1 MDARDLVFSRD
12 DQLLA
17 IVCSD
22 GTIWFYSFADDSWMY
37 TRDHLAFTSSGHF
50 SPDGRLFV
58 SSDNSG
64 AVVVRDIAATM
75 TEHL

>member
-12 DQLLA
+12 NQLLA

-22 GTIWFYSFADDSWMY
+22 GTIWFYSVADDRWVF
-37 TRDHLAFTSSGHF
+37 TRDHLAFTSFGRF

-58 SSDNSG
+58 SSDSSG

-75 TEHL
+75 TEQL